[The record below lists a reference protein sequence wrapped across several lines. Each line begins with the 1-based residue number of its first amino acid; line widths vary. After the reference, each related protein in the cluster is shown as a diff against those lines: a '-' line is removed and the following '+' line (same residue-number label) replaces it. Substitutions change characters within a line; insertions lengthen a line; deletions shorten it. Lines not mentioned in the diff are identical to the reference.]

1 MTTTRRRAG
10 ETLPAS
16 RPRRRS
22 REVRMRLP
30 LAFASGGQRHAAIV
44 LGVPP
49 PSDPRRHWNHWN
61 HWKRRHWNHFWKR
74 FLEHWNHWNRFSKI
88 LGTLERRVRLLP
100 PKPVADTARGSCSSW
115 TAASR
120 EAGCSAV
127 WLLGSASTAH
137 AEAQGGWPASTVL
150 RLLSSAALK
159 RPKPRCAAIL
169 AAMRMDG

>member
-1 MTTTRRRAG
+1 MVVW
-10 ETLPAS
+10 
-16 RPRRRS
+16 PRDNLD
-22 REVRMRLP
+22 EP
-30 LAFASGGQRHAAIV
+30 AIV
-44 LGVPP
+44 FRKYLFFV
-49 PSDPRRHWNHWN
+49 
-61 HWKRRHWNHFWKR
+61 
-74 FLEHWNHWNRFSKI
+74 
-88 LGTLERRVRLLP
+88 RVLP